1 MFDAAFPSMH
11 QPVLVASADGVGTK
25 LKIAFITGVH
35 NTVGR
40 DLVNHCVN
48 DILVQG
54 ARPLFF
60 LDYFATGKLSAETV
74 ASVVEGM
81 ANGCRENNAVL
92 LGGETAEMPG
102 FYADGEYDLA
112 GFIVGIVDKEKVID
126 GKSIAPGDI
135 VLGLP
140 SVGLHT
146 NGYSLARKILFDIGG
161 YKADSYIEELKMT
174 VGDALLLPHPSYLRE
189 LDGLLDSGRIKGL
202 AHITGGGLVDNIP
215 RILPESTGVEI
226 KRGSWPELPL
236 FGLMQR
242 IGKVEDEEMFR
253 AFNMGI
259 GMVVICASSDVEE
272 IKEAISKA
280 GNECYQIGKV
290 VSGNREVV
298 IA

>member
-1 MFDAAFPSMH
+1 
-11 QPVLVASADGVGTK
+11 
-25 LKIAFITGVH
+25 
-35 NTVGR
+35 
-40 DLVNHCVN
+40 
-48 DILVQG
+48 
-54 ARPLFF
+54 
-60 LDYFATGKLSAETV
+60 
-74 ASVVEGM
+74 M
-81 ANGCRENNAVL
+81 ANGCRENSAVL

-102 FYADGEYDLA
+102 FYAEGEYDLA
-112 GFIVGIVDKEKVID
+112 GFIVGIVDREKVID
-126 GKSIAPGDI
+126 GKRIAPGDV

-161 YKADSYIEELKMT
+161 YESDSYVEELKMT

-215 RILPESTGVEI
+215 RILPEGTGVEI

-259 GMVVICASSDVEE
+259 GMIVICAPSDADD
-272 IKEAISKA
+272 IKESVSKA
-280 GNECYQIGKV
+280 GTNCYEIGRV
-290 VSGNREVV
+290 VAGEREVV
-298 IA
+298 VA